1 MLGNCCT
8 FAIIQQTV
16 SHLCDP
22 LTLYTTENKKNQQT
36 VQAGL
41 QKLINRYVRG
51 SSRCNLHQSDQTISL
66 TAKMRTSLS
75 ESGIKGW

>member
-22 LTLYTTENKKNQQT
+22 LTLHNGKQKNQQT